1 MQNELVWND
10 LRYFLAT
17 ARAHSLTDAGRHLGV
32 SASTVARRIDTLEQA
47 LSRRLFR
54 RRRDGYAL
62 TPAGERLIANAEAAE
77 TRILGFQRNTGVAPT
92 EPAGVVRLA
101 TPEFLAHELIVP
113 RLGDFLE
120 TYPALLLELLS
131 NVHPVL
137 LARDEADDIVR
148 AVRLTQGAYTLRQSP
163 ASLLACSL
171 PISTL
176 HARDTGLS
184 RWACWTS
191 VDHLG
196 PGFSVPED
204 GALADGNRR
213 RRMRGVAHQYV
224 HRAAGRLP
232 RRLRP
237 RRASDYDRRKVHS
250 QTGAPRVATLAS

>member
-1 MQNELVWND
+1 MQNELVWD
-10 LRYFLAT
+10 DFRYFLAT
-17 ARAHSLTDAGRHLGV
+17 ARAHSLIDAGRHLGV

-77 TRILGFQRNTGVAPT
+77 ARILGFQRNTGVAPT

-131 NVHPVL
+131 NVHPVS

-148 AVRLTQGAYTLRQSP
+148 AVRPTQGAYTLRRIARVAVGLF
-163 ASLLACSL
+163 ASDIYLARTGYRALPLGLLDIGC
-171 PISTL
+171 
-176 HARDTGLS
+176 
-184 RWACWTS
+184 
-191 VDHLG
+191 DHLG

-204 GALADGNRR
+204 GALADGNRQ

-250 QTGAPRVATLAS
+250 QTGAPRVALAS